1 MVRYQQSV
9 DDTMSQLAD
18 DPAVLQQRDHDQLT
32 STAGTDES
40 LDEWFERELPDL
52 VE

>member
-9 DDTMSQLAD
+9 DDTMRQLAD
-18 DPAVLQQRDHDQLT
+18 DPAVLQQSDHDRGT
-32 STAGTDES
+32 STAAKDES